1 MLFYVIVIVWHS
13 NNGVNLIKFLEGNMQ
28 FIKSIFIKLICV
40 FVLVSSSFAYAEAG
54 SHNITKSDVIEAQ
67 KAWGEGIVNI
77 GLAYTKKQNYTNIA
91 NKLVDELYDYD
102 EGEVLFKPTKASEK
116 QFRRTK
122 EEAVSYFVK
131 GIEPEDHGFAL
142 QPWSSV
148 RFDNSNIIIHGDTA
162 IAMGNYFFTDLDG
175 NEAKAAFRAD

>member
-91 NKLVDELYDYD
+91 QTHINKVETL
-102 EGEVLFKPTKASEK
+102 T
-116 QFRRTK
+116 
-122 EEAVSYFVK
+122 
-131 GIEPEDHGFAL
+131 
-142 QPWSSV
+142 
-148 RFDNSNIIIHGDTA
+148 
-162 IAMGNYFFTDLDG
+162 
-175 NEAKAAFRAD
+175 